1 MNVKPPPMEKEIWG
15 ERDIGIRIT
24 RPLPS
29 KTVKRMPR
37 TLKLRVHVPTRRD
50 SEDWTSIIL
59 KLTAIKK
66 RNFEAQLG
74 RSKAIWGELVL
85 TNENISGKTDI
96 MKYIEVHS
104 VWSKLVAISSVQC
117 MSVWWL
123 SSAAVCWCSRTTWQY
138 VQVLRKANK
147 SKDRITCGTDTM
159 ICTQVYR

>member
-1 MNVKPPPMEKEIWG
+1 MEKEIWG

-24 RPLPS
+24 RPLPP

-104 VWSKLVAISSVQC
+104 V
-117 MSVWWL
+117 
-123 SSAAVCWCSRTTWQY
+123 
-138 VQVLRKANK
+138 
-147 SKDRITCGTDTM
+147 
-159 ICTQVYR
+159 